1 MILQRFALLFTFI
14 FTATLLAQTTY
25 EEINST
31 ILGEA
36 RQIKIQLPR
45 NYDATANK
53 TYPVVLVM
61 DGDYLFEPVA
71 GMIDY
76 NSYWEEMPEAIVVGI
91 NMDKTRQDDTFYGDE
106 SFLPEESGAAF
117 FEFLGLEL
125 MTYMDENYKTTNFR
139 IAVGHDLT
147 ANFMNYYLMKSD
159 PLFQGYISLSPD
171 LAPSMDERLVAR
183 LTAVDQRT
191 FYYLATGTEDISS
204 LRDATIALDTQIK
217 AIEND
222 NLRYYFDNFEGATH
236 YSLVGRGIPK
246 ALETIFLM
254 YRPIS
259 KKEYKEQLL
268 DDSNSPYDYLLEKYA
283 TVENLFGL
291 KGKIRVND
299 FVAVATALDRRGD
312 WEELERLGELARKH
326 YPETMLGNYYLAR
339 AKEEIG
345 EPKKAMRLY
354 QNAFLL
360 DEISF
365 ITKDMMLDK
374 AEQIRKDF
382 GFK

>member
-1 MILQRFALLFTFI
+1 MTFQRL
-14 FTATLLAQTTY
+14 ATLAILFLASTLIAQTTY
-25 EEINST
+25 EEINSS
-31 ILGEA
+31 ILGES
-36 RQIKIQLPR
+36 RQLKIQLPR
-45 NYDATANK
+45 NYDATAEK
-53 TYPVVLVM
+53 TYPVVVVM

-91 NMDKTRQDDTFYGDE
+91 NMDRTREEDTYYSDV
-106 SFLPEESGAAF
+106 SYLPEESGAAF
-117 FEFLGLEL
+117 FEFIGMEL
-125 MTYMDENYKTTNFR
+125 MTYMDANYKTTNFR

-171 LAPSMDERLVAR
+171 LAPSMEERLIAR
-183 LTAVDQRT
+183 LGASDQKT

-204 LRDATIALDTQIK
+204 LRNATLRLDSQIK
-217 AIEND
+217 TVDNEN
-222 NLRYYFDNFEGATH
+222 LEYYFDNFEGATH
-236 YSLVGRGIPK
+236 YSLVGRAIPK
-246 ALETIFLM
+246 ALETFFSM

-259 KKEYKEQLL
+259 KKEYKEELL
-268 DDSNSPYDYLLEKYA
+268 AEDTNPYEYLLEKYA
-283 TVENLFGL
+283 TVKNLFGL
-291 KGKIRVND
+291 EGNIRVND
-299 FVAVATALDRRGD
+299 FIAVSTALEKRAD
-312 WEELERLGELARKH
+312 WEDLEKLGDLARKQ
-326 YPETMLGNYYLAR
+326 YPETMLGNYYLAL
-339 AKEEIG
+339 ANEKIG
-345 EPKKAMRLY
+345 EPKKAMKMY

-360 DEISF
+360 EEISF